1 MKLATMAGSKDDP
14 KKLRDMGFE
23 GVQLMLDQWN
33 ATDLNYTDEE
43 YDEIKRKFYAGGL
56 QIVALCGYV
65 DFLDGDPA
73 LRVEQVKKALS
84 AAPKV
89 GAKIVITW
97 GGFKKPDMDIESARK
112 QVTEMLAQVMPTAV
126 ENNVYLAIEMY
137 DQCVIGTPKEI
148 VNTIKALNTNNLM
161 IVMDPP
167 NVFKASD
174 LGRIPKA
181 IDEIV
186 DSAAGNIILAHA
198 KDMLFKDGNR
208 ELPHAGAGQI
218 DYPAYIRALKRSGYD
233 YFLVVEHVSP
243 ETIESARDYVLAI
256 FESVNGNVLLAFPK
270 TYI

>member
-1 MKLATMAGSKDDP
+1 MRLATMAGQNDDP
-14 KKLRDMGFE
+14 KKIRDMGFE

-33 ATDLNYTDEE
+33 ATDLKYTDGE
-43 YDEIKRKFYAGGL
+43 YDEIKRKFYTGGL
-56 QIVALCGYV
+56 QIIALCGYV

-73 LRVEQVKKALS
+73 LRVDQVKRALFV
-84 AAPKV
+84 APKV

-97 GGFKKPDMDIESARK
+97 GGFKKPNMDIESARK
-112 QVTEMLAQVMPTAV
+112 QITDMLAQVMPTAV

-148 VNTIKALNTNNLM
+148 VKTINALKTDNLK

-167 NVFKASD
+167 NVFKVSD
-174 LGRIPKA
+174 LSRVPKA

-208 ELPHAGAGQI
+208 ELPYAGAGQM
-218 DYPAYIRALKRSGYD
+218 DYPAYMRALKRVGYD

-243 ETIESARDYVLAI
+243 ETIESARDHVLSAL
-256 FESVNGNVLLAFPK
+256 NQ
-270 TYI
+270 

>member
-65 DFLDGDPA
+65 DFLDGDPS
-73 LRVEQVKKALS
+73 LRVEQVKKALI

-208 ELPHAGAGQI
+208 ELPHAGAGQM
-218 DYPAYIRALKRSGYD
+218 DYHAYMSALKRIGYD

-243 ETIESARDYVLAI
+243 ETIEFARDYVLSAL
-256 FESVNGNVLLAFPK
+256 SQ
-270 TYI
+270 